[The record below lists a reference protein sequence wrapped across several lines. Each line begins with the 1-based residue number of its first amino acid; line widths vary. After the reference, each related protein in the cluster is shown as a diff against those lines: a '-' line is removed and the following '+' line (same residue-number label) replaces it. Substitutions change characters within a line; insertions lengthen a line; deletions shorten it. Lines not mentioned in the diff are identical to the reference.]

1 MRQLLSFTCLTP
13 VALLSSFPAFAE
25 TVIKDARTTPVRTAT
40 ANSGA
45 ADSVTIDTTGSIKL
59 SSGTAITMDS
69 NHDVNNKGSLTI
81 TDANGATGIVALP
94 NTSGAITNSGTITID
109 ETYAPTD
116 TDKDGD
122 IDGALAQGSGRYG
135 IRVGAGHN
143 GNILNSGTVTVEGNN
158 SFGLALDGPL
168 TGNLTNSSKIDILGD
183 ASFGVRAGNVSGNVV
198 LEGTI
203 AARGANSVGASLTGD
218 IGGALR
224 VQGSIA
230 ASGYRSITPP
240 GDVSKLDADDLLQ
253 GGNALRVSGNVAGGI
268 ILDAPPK
275 DADPK
280 DDDEDKDG
288 VKDANEGTA
297 SVTSYGSAAAFQIG
311 AADRA
316 VNIGA
321 VAGNAQGHGLV
332 VNGSVSGQGVYKS
345 VDGNGLVVG
354 GLGQSVNI
362 VSGMT
367 VNGRIEATS
376 LDQNATALRIG
387 NLARVNEILV
397 NGSIGAAGGGAD
409 GTRVT
414 AVQIDAG
421 AVTNKLT
428 NKGAILVKVNGDKAV
443 GTALADRAGTITSI
457 LNQGR
462 IAVEGAAGTDRA
474 ISLDLAANTTGVTIT
489 QSRLSATATAPEIAG
504 NILLGSGN
512 DLIDVSAGKIAGKIV
527 FGAGNDRLLLSS
539 EASYS
544 GAVSFGSGTA
554 ELSLAD
560 KATFSGSADF
570 ANMTSML
577 RLGGTSKFSGSI
589 TGGSGTAVT
598 IDGGSLALLNTGTV
612 RLASLAVGEKGTIG
626 VLINGIGGTNT
637 LIDVAGTAQF
647 AAGSKV
653 LVNLNS
659 VERSPGTYT
668 FLRAGI
674 LSGAPALLTD
684 SVSLPFLFKGL
695 VQTDLAANTASIV
708 ITRKSVSELG
718 LNASESAAF
727 GAIAKAVD
735 KDARIAGS
743 LLTIRDGETLR
754 SSLQQMLP
762 DHAGGS
768 FDTVTLASRSTARFI
783 ADPNSYVP
791 DLGGW
796 GFWLQQN
803 VWSGS
808 KDVGSTA
815 AYDVSGWGV
824 TGGTE
829 VATGVGKFGLSLGY
843 MHGKNGN
850 GENSNELTA
859 KQLEGSIYWRG
870 SWGGLHTF
878 VKAGYGNVDFE
889 STRNFFGTDLQG
901 DVQKAS
907 EGEWKGQLL
916 TASGGVSYA
925 IPAGRLSIRPS
936 VSLDY
941 YRLSEKAYQE
951 TGGGDALDLA
961 VDKRRSDELSLNGGL
976 ALAYDFGSV
985 EDGIGRPRFEF
996 EGGRRQILSGDLGA
1010 TTAKFKGG
1018 ESFALTPE
1026 KRTSGWTGAARLVGG
1041 AEGFRI
1047 GGEVNVEEQKDN
1059 VIVGARV
1066 SLSASF

>member
-1 MRQLLSFTCLTP
+1 MRHLMSFTCLTP
-13 VALLSSFPAFAE
+13 FALLSTFPVFAE
-25 TVIKDARTTPVRTAT
+25 TVIKDARTAAVRTAT

-45 ADSVTIDTTGSIKL
+45 ADSVMVDTPGSIKL

-69 NHDVNNKGSLTI
+69 NHDVNNKGAITI
-81 TDANGATGIVALP
+81 TDSNNANGILALP
-94 NTSGAITNSGTITID
+94 NTRGAITNSGTITID
-109 ETYAPTD
+109 ETYAPAD

-122 IDGALAQGSGRYG
+122 IDGTFAQGSGRYG

-143 GNILNSGTVTVEGNN
+143 GNILNSGSVTVEGNS
-158 SFGLALDGPL
+158 SFGIALDGQL
-168 TGNLTNSSKIDILGD
+168 SGNLTNSGKIDVLGD
-183 ASFGVRAGNVSGNVV
+183 NSFGVRTGNVSGSVV

-203 AARGANSVGASLTGD
+203 AARGANSVGAALTGD
-218 IGGALR
+218 IGGTLR
-224 VQGSIA
+224 VQGSIV
-230 ASGYRSITPP
+230 ASGYRSTTPP
-240 GDVSKLDADDLLQ
+240 SDVSKLDGDDLLQ
-253 GGNALRVSGNVAGGI
+253 GGNALRISGNVAGGI

-288 VKDANEGTA
+288 VKDANEGIA

-316 VNIGA
+316 VTIGA
-321 VAGNAQGHGLV
+321 VTGNAQGHGLV
-332 VNGSVSGQGVYKS
+332 VNGTVSGQGVYKA

-354 GLGQSVNI
+354 GLGQAVNI
-362 VSGMT
+362 TGGMT
-367 VNGRIEATS
+367 VNGRIEAIS
-376 LDQNATALRIG
+376 LDRNATALRIG

-397 NGSIGAAGGGAD
+397 NGTIAAAGGGID

-414 AVQIDAG
+414 AIQIDAG
-421 AVTNKLT
+421 AVTSALT
-428 NKGAILVKVNGDKAV
+428 NKGALLVKVNGDKAV
-443 GTALADRAGTITSI
+443 GAVVVDRAGTLSSF

-462 IAVEGAAGTDRA
+462 IAVEGAVGTDRA
-474 ISLDLAANTTGVTIT
+474 IALDLSANTAGVTIA
-489 QSRLSATATAPEIAG
+489 QSRLSATATAPEIIG

-512 DLIDVSAGKIAGKIV
+512 DLIDVLAGKIEGKIV
-527 FGAGNDRLLLSS
+527 FGAGDDRLRLSS
-539 EASYS
+539 ESSYS
-544 GAVSFGSGTA
+544 GAVSFGSGAA
-554 ELSLAD
+554 ELFLGD
-560 KATFSGSADF
+560 KAKFSGSADF
-570 ANMTSML
+570 SDNAATV
-577 RLGGTSKFSGSI
+577 RLGGTSRFLGSI
-589 TGGSGTAVT
+589 LGGSGTAVT
-598 IDGGSLALLNTGTV
+598 VDGGSLALLNTGTV

-637 LIDVAGTAQF
+637 VIDVAGTAQF
-647 AAGSKV
+647 ATGSKV

-659 VERSPGTYT
+659 VERSPGTFT
-668 FLRAGI
+668 FLRAGT

-684 SVSLPFLFKGL
+684 SVSLPFLFKGQ
-695 VQTDLAANTASIV
+695 VQTDLAANTASIS

-735 KDARIAGS
+735 KDTRVSGS

-768 FDTVTLASRSTARFI
+768 FETVTLASRSTARFI
-783 ADPNSYVP
+783 ADPGSYVP

-803 VWSGS
+803 VWSSS
-808 KDVGSTA
+808 KDIGTTA

-829 VATGVGKFGLSLGY
+829 IATNVGKFGLSLGY
-843 MHGKNGN
+843 MYGKNDN
-850 GENSNELTA
+850 GTNSSELSA
-859 KQLEGSIYWRG
+859 DQLEGSVYWRG
-870 SWGGLHTF
+870 SWGGFHAF
-878 VKAGYGNVDFE
+878 AKAGYGHIDFA
-889 STRNFFGTDLQG
+889 STRNFNGTDLQG
-901 DVQKAS
+901 SVEKAS
-907 EGEWKGQLL
+907 DGDWNGRLL
-916 TASGGVSYA
+916 TASGGLSYA

-936 VSLDY
+936 ASLDY
-941 YRLSEKAYQE
+941 YQLTEKAYQE
-951 TGGGDALDLA
+951 TGGGEALDLA
-961 VDKRRSDELSLNGGL
+961 VDRRRSDELALNGGL
-976 ALAYDFGSV
+976 ALGYDFGTL
-985 EDGIGRPRFEF
+985 EDGIGRPRFEL
-996 EGGRRQILSGDLGA
+996 EGGRRQILSGSLGA

-1018 ESFALTPE
+1018 QSFTLTPE
-1026 KRTSGWTGAARLVGG
+1026 KRFSGWTGAARLVGG
-1041 AEGFRI
+1041 GEGFRI
-1047 GGEVNVEEQKDN
+1047 GGEVNVEEQHDN

>member
-1 MRQLLSFTCLTP
+1 MRHLLSFTCLTP
-13 VALLSSFPAFAE
+13 IALLSTFPAFAE
-25 TVIKDARTTPVRTAT
+25 TVIKDARTTSVRTAT

-45 ADSVTIDTTGSIKL
+45 ADSVMVDTPGSIKL
-59 SSGTAITMDS
+59 SSGIAITMDS
-69 NHDVNNKGSLTI
+69 NHDVNNKGAITI
-81 TDANGATGIVALP
+81 TDSNNATGILALP
-94 NTSGAITNSGTITID
+94 NTRGAITNGGTITID

-122 IDGALAQGSGRYG
+122 IDGTFAQGSGRYG
-135 IRVGAGHN
+135 IRVGAGHI
-143 GNILNSGTVTVEGNN
+143 GNVLNSGSVTVEGNN

-168 TGNLTNSSKIDILGD
+168 TGNLTNSGKIDIIGD
-183 ASFGVRAGNVSGNVV
+183 NSFAVRAGNVSGNVV

-203 AARGANSVGASLTGD
+203 GARGANSIGAALTGD

-224 VQGSIA
+224 VQGAIA
-230 ASGYRSITPP
+230 ASGYRSTTPP
-240 GDVSKLDADDLLQ
+240 SDVSKLDADDLLQ
-253 GGNALRVSGNVAGGI
+253 GGNALRVGGNVAGGI
-268 ILDAPPK
+268 LLDAPPR

-311 AADRA
+311 AADRS
-316 VNIGA
+316 VTIGA

-332 VNGSVSGQGVYKS
+332 INGTVSGQGVYKA
-345 VDGNGLVVG
+345 VDGNGLVIG
-354 GLGQSVNI
+354 GLGQAVNI
-362 VSGMT
+362 IGGMT

-387 NLARVNEILV
+387 SLARVNEIVV
-397 NGSIGAAGGGAD
+397 NGSIAAAGGGVD

-414 AVQIDAG
+414 AIQIDAG
-421 AVTNKLT
+421 AVTGTLS
-428 NKGAILVKVNGDKAV
+428 NKGVILAKVNGDKAT
-443 GTALADRAGTITSI
+443 GTALVDRAGTLNGII
-457 LNQGR
+457 NQGR

-474 ISLDLAANTTGVTIT
+474 IALDLSANTAGVTIT
-489 QSRLSATATAPEIAG
+489 QSRLSATATAPEITG

-512 DLIDVSAGKIAGKIV
+512 DLIDVSAGKIAGRIV
-527 FGAGNDRLLLSS
+527 FGAGNDRLRLSS
-539 EASYS
+539 ESSYS

-554 ELSLAD
+554 ELTLAD
-560 KATFSGSADF
+560 KSTFSGSADF
-570 ANMTSML
+570 FDNAGTL

-589 TGGSGTAVT
+589 VGGSGAAVT
-598 IDGGSLALLNTGTV
+598 VDGGSLALLNTGTV

-626 VLINGIGGTNT
+626 ILINGIGATNT
-637 LIDVAGTAQF
+637 VIDVAGTAQF

-659 VERSPGTYT
+659 VERSPGVFT
-668 FLRAGI
+668 FLRAGT

-684 SVSLPFLFKGL
+684 SVSLPFLFKGQ

-708 ITRKSVSELG
+708 IARKSVSELG

-735 KDARIAGS
+735 KDARVAGS

-754 SSLQQMLP
+754 ASLQQMLP

-768 FDTVTLASRSTARFI
+768 FETVTLASRSTARFI
-783 ADPNSYVP
+783 ADPGSYVP

-803 VWSGS
+803 VWSSS
-808 KDVGSTA
+808 KDLGSTA

-829 VATGVGKFGLSLGY
+829 IATGVGKFGLSLGY
-843 MHGKNGN
+843 MYGKNGN
-850 GENSNELTA
+850 GENSSELTA
-859 KQLEGSIYWRG
+859 GQLEGSIYWRG
-870 SWGGLHTF
+870 SWGGLHAF
-878 VKAGYGNVDFE
+878 AKAGYGHIGFE
-889 STRNFFGTDLQG
+889 STRNFIGTDLQG
-901 DVQKAS
+901 EVQKTS
-907 EGEWKGQLL
+907 EGEWDGRLV
-916 TASGGVSYA
+916 TASGGLSYA

-936 VSLDY
+936 ASLDY
-941 YRLSEKAYQE
+941 HRLTEKAHQE
-951 TGGGDALDLA
+951 AGGGDALDLTI
-961 VDKRRSDELSLNGGL
+961 DKRKSDELALNGGL
-976 ALAYDFGSV
+976 ALGYDFGAV
-985 EDGIGRPRFEF
+985 EDGIGRPRFEL
-996 EGGRRQILSGDLGA
+996 EGGRRQVLSGGLGA
-1010 TTAKFKGG
+1010 TTAKFKDGQ
-1018 ESFALTPE
+1018 SFVLTPE
-1026 KRTSGWTGAARLVGG
+1026 KRASGWTGAARLVGG
-1041 AEGFRI
+1041 GEGFRI
-1047 GGEVNVEEQKDN
+1047 GGEVNVEEQRDN